1 MTGPLYGLFSKNWR
15 RMISVSHLNKSY
27 SHPDMVLKDVSF
39 KVKKGEFVYLSGP
52 SGAGKTTLFRLLFA
66 DLKPDSGQVEVD
78 GLDLMRAQPSR
89 IARLRRRMGIVF
101 QDYKLIPN
109 YTVFDN
115 VALALEIAGTP
126 RRLIQKTVWQ
136 VLKVVGVERQLDRLP
151 PQLSGGEQQRVAIA
165 RALVNDPHLILADE
179 PTGNLDY
186 EIANEIMNIFNYI
199 NSQGAT
205 VVMVTHNRA
214 LLQRFKRKVF
224 YLDQGALQA
233 YVWPD

>member
-1 MTGPLYGLFSKNWR
+1 
-15 RMISVSHLNKSY
+15 MIRVSHLNKSY
-27 SHPDMVLKDVSF
+27 NHPDMILKDLSF
-39 KVKKGEFVYLSGP
+39 EVKRGEFVYLSGP

-66 DLKPDSGQVEVD
+66 DIKPNSGQIVID
-78 GLDLMRAQPSR
+78 GLDLMRARPSR
-89 IARLRRRMGIVF
+89 IASLRRRMGIVF

-109 YTVFDN
+109 CTVFDN

-126 RRLIQKTVWQ
+126 RKLIQKTVWQ

-151 PQLSGGEQQRVAIA
+151 VQLSGGEQQRVAIA
-165 RALVNDPHLILADE
+165 RALVNDPQIILADE

-186 EIANEIMNIFNYI
+186 EIANEIMHIFNYI

-214 LLQRFKRKVF
+214 LLQRFKRNVC

>member
-1 MTGPLYGLFSKNWR
+1 
-15 RMISVSHLNKSY
+15 MIRVSHLNKSY
-27 SHPDMVLKDVSF
+27 NHPDMILKDVSF
-39 KVKKGEFVYLSGP
+39 EVKRGEFVYLSGP

-66 DLKPDSGQVEVD
+66 DLKPNSGQIMVD
-78 GLDLMRAQPSR
+78 GLDLMRARTSR

-115 VALALEIAGTP
+115 VALALEVAGTP

-136 VLKVVGVERQLDRLP
+136 VLKVVGVERQIDRLP

-179 PTGNLDY
+179 PTGNLDF
-186 EIANEIMNIFNYI
+186 EIADEIMNIFNYI

-205 VVMVTHNRA
+205 IVMVTHNRS
-214 LLQRFKRKVF
+214 LLQRFKRKVY
-224 YLDQGALQA
+224 YLDNGALQA

>member
-1 MTGPLYGLFSKNWR
+1 
-15 RMISVSHLNKSY
+15 MIRVSHLNKSY
-27 SHPDMVLKDVSF
+27 NHPDMILKDVSF
-39 KVKKGEFVYLSGP
+39 EVKKGDFVYLSGP

-66 DLKPDSGQVEVD
+66 DLKPDGGQIVVD
-78 GLDLMRAQPSR
+78 GLDLVRARPAR
-89 IARLRRRMGIVF
+89 IARLRQRMGVVF

-165 RALVNDPHLILADE
+165 RALVNDPQLILADE

-186 EIANEIMNIFNYI
+186 EIANEIMSIFNYI
-199 NSQGAT
+199 NSLGAT
-205 VVMVTHNRA
+205 IVMVTHNRA

-224 YLDQGALQA
+224 YLDQGSLQA

>member
-1 MTGPLYGLFSKNWR
+1 
-15 RMISVSHLNKSY
+15 MI
-27 SHPDMVLKDVSF
+27 LKDVSF
-39 KVKKGEFVYLSGP
+39 EVKKGEFVYLSGP

-66 DLKPDSGQVEVD
+66 DLKPDSGQVKVD
-78 GLDLMRAQPSR
+78 GLDLMRASSAR

-115 VALALEIAGTP
+115 VALALEVAGTP

-165 RALVNDPHLILADE
+165 RALVNDPQLILADE

>member
-1 MTGPLYGLFSKNWR
+1 
-15 RMISVSHLNKSY
+15 MI
-27 SHPDMVLKDVSF
+27 LKDVSF
-39 KVKKGEFVYLSGP
+39 EVKKGEFVYLSGP

-66 DLKPDSGQVEVD
+66 DLKPDSGQVKVD
-78 GLDLMRAQPSR
+78 GLDLMRASSAR
-89 IARLRRRMGIVF
+89 VARLRRRMGIVF

-115 VALALEIAGTP
+115 VALALEVAGTP

-136 VLKVVGVERQLDRLP
+136 VLKVVGIERQLDRLP

-165 RALVNDPHLILADE
+165 RALVNDPQLILADE

>member
-1 MTGPLYGLFSKNWR
+1 
-15 RMISVSHLNKSY
+15 MIRVSHLNKSY
-27 SHPDMVLKDVSF
+27 NHPDMILKDLSF
-39 KVKKGEFVYLSGP
+39 EVKRGEFVYLSGP

-66 DLKPDSGQVEVD
+66 DIKPNSGQIVID
-78 GLDLMRAQPSR
+78 GLDLMRARPSR
-89 IARLRRRMGIVF
+89 IASLRRRMGIVF

-109 YTVFDN
+109 CTVFDN

-126 RRLIQKTVWQ
+126 RKLIQKTVWQ

-151 PQLSGGEQQRVAIA
+151 VQLSGGEQQRVAIA
-165 RALVNDPHLILADE
+165 RALVNDPQIILADE

-186 EIANEIMNIFNYI
+186 EIANEIMHIFNYI

>member
-1 MTGPLYGLFSKNWR
+1 
-15 RMISVSHLNKSY
+15 MIRVSHLNKSY
-27 SHPDMVLKDVSF
+27 NHPDMILKDVSF
-39 KVKKGEFVYLSGP
+39 EVKQGEFVYLSGP

-66 DLKPDSGQVEVD
+66 DIKPDGGQIVVD
-78 GLDLMRAQPSR
+78 GLDLAKARPARSARMRQ
-89 IARLRRRMGIVF
+89 RMGVVF

-165 RALVNDPHLILADE
+165 RALVNDPQIILADE

-186 EIANEIMNIFNYI
+186 EIANEIMSIFNYI
-199 NSQGAT
+199 NSLGAT
-205 VVMVTHNRA
+205 IVMVTHNRA

-224 YLDQGALQA
+224 YLDQGTLQA

>member
-1 MTGPLYGLFSKNWR
+1 
-15 RMISVSHLNKSY
+15 MIRVSHLNKSY
-27 SHPDMVLKDVSF
+27 NHPDLILKDISF
-39 KVKKGEFVYLSGP
+39 EVKRGEFVYLVGP

-66 DLKPDSGQVEVD
+66 DLKPDSGQVVVD
-78 GLDLMRAQPSR
+78 GLDLMQARPAR
-89 IARLRRRMGIVF
+89 IAKLRRRMGMVF

-115 VALALEIAGTP
+115 VALALEVAGTP
-126 RRLIQKTVWQ
+126 RKLIQKAVWQ
-136 VLKVVGVERQLDRLP
+136 VLKVVGIERQLERLP

-165 RALVNDPHLILADE
+165 RALVNDPQIILADE

-186 EIANEIMNIFNYI
+186 EITEEIMNIFKYI

-224 YLDQGALQA
+224 YLDKGSLQT

>member
-1 MTGPLYGLFSKNWR
+1 
-15 RMISVSHLNKSY
+15 MIRVSHLNKSY
-27 SHPDMVLKDVSF
+27 NHPDMILKDVSF
-39 KVKKGEFVYLSGP
+39 DVKKGDFVYLSGP

-66 DLKPDSGQVEVD
+66 DLKPDGGQIVVD
-78 GLDLMRAQPSR
+78 GLDLVKARPAR
-89 IARLRRRMGIVF
+89 IAHLRQRMGVVF

-126 RRLIQKTVWQ
+126 RRLIQKAVWR

-165 RALVNDPHLILADE
+165 RALVNDPQLILADE

-186 EIANEIMNIFNYI
+186 EIANEIMSIFNYI
-199 NSQGAT
+199 NSLGAT
-205 VVMVTHNRA
+205 IVMVTHNRA

-224 YLDQGALQA
+224 YLDQGSLQA

>member
-1 MTGPLYGLFSKNWR
+1 
-15 RMISVSHLNKSY
+15 MIRVSHLNKSY
-27 SHPDMVLKDVSF
+27 NHPDMILKDLSF
-39 KVKKGEFVYLSGP
+39 EVKRGEFVYLSGP

-66 DLKPDSGQVEVD
+66 DLKPDSGQIVVD
-78 GLDLMRAQPSR
+78 GLDLMKAQPSR
-89 IARLRRRMGIVF
+89 IASLRRRMGIVF

-109 YTVFDN
+109 CTVFDN

-126 RRLIQKTVWQ
+126 RKLIQNRVWK

-165 RALVNDPHLILADE
+165 RALVNDPLLILADE

-186 EIANEIMNIFNYI
+186 EIANEIMHLLNYI
-199 NSQGAT
+199 NSQGTT

-214 LLQRFKRKVF
+214 LLQRFKRKVL
-224 YLDQGALQA
+224 YLDQGSLQA

>member
-1 MTGPLYGLFSKNWR
+1 
-15 RMISVSHLNKSY
+15 MIRVSHLNKSY
-27 SHPDMVLKDVSF
+27 NHPDMILKDVSF
-39 KVKKGEFVYLSGP
+39 EVKRGEFVYLSGP

-66 DLKPDSGQVEVD
+66 DLKPNSGQIMVD
-78 GLDLMRAQPSR
+78 GLDLMRARTSR

-115 VALALEIAGTP
+115 VALALEVAGTP

-136 VLKVVGVERQLDRLP
+136 VLKVVGVERQIDRLP

-179 PTGNLDY
+179 PTGNLDF
-186 EIANEIMNIFNYI
+186 EIADEIMNIFNYI

-205 VVMVTHNRA
+205 IVMVTHNRS
-214 LLQRFKRKVF
+214 LLQRFKRKVY
-224 YLDQGALQA
+224 YLDHGALQA